1 MTEQPQDNT
10 EEISY
15 GETGRRLKAARE
27 KAGLD
32 LQTLADQLHLRPVI
46 VRAIEEGD
54 YGSVPSELF
63 LKGYVRSYARHIGI
77 SDDEMIQLLTREL
90 APEKES
96 EEEEYASARLPAQD
110 SRRRK
115 QKMSLLGLALVVL
128 VLLLLPF
135 IWPGSDA
142 PETGEAA
149 PETQQPDQHSEQPGQ
164 SDPSERNLDSDASS
178 PEGSGT
184 DVAPALSEVETLAP
198 SPEPSPEPPE
208 ESSQTVDPV
217 SPQPPQA
224 DPGPDTEAEPE
235 PESAPTDSLTAADQ
249 AQLQIR
255 FTDDCWVEVVNGNGR
270 TVVARLATA
279 GDRVSYQG
287 PGPLNV
293 LLGAV
298 SAVERLDF
306 MGQPLDLSQ
315 YPARAGRTRF
325 QLAVSDFVSDQD

>member
-77 SDDEMIQLLTREL
+77 SDDEMIQLLTQEL

-96 EEEEYASARLPAQD
+96 EEEEYASARLPAED

-115 QKMSLLGLALVVL
+115 QKMSLLGLALVVI

-142 PETGEAA
+142 PETGEDA
-149 PETQQPDQHSEQPGQ
+149 PETQQSEQPDQPEG
-164 SDPSERNLDSDASS
+164 SRDSDASS
-178 PEGSGT
+178 PDASGS
-184 DVAPALSEVETLAP
+184 DVEPALNEVETLAP
-198 SPEPSPEPPE
+198 SPEPQGESP
-208 ESSQTVDPV
+208 QTLDPV
-217 SPQPPQA
+217 PPQSPQT
-224 DPGPDTEAEPE
+224 DPEPE
-235 PESAPTDSLTAADQ
+235 PESAPADPLTAADE

-255 FTDDCWVEVVNGNGR
+255 FTDNCWVEVVNGNGR